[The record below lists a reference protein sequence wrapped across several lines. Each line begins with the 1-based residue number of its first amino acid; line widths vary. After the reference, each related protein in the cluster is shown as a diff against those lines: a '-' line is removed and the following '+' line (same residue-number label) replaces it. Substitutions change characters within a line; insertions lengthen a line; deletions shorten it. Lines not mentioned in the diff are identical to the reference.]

1 MRGANYVPN
10 DATIPSGIQ
19 ALQAHGF
26 QVGTNCRVN
35 TNGTTYNWVAFK
47 AN

>member
-1 MRGANYVPN
+1 MRGGNYFPN
-10 DATIPSGIQ
+10 VATFASGIQ
-19 ALQAHGF
+19 ALQADGF